1 MNKFDVMTKYRSY
14 LYFHLFADTFKTLMK
29 LNICTKP
36 LEGLDLLICMR
47 TSSKNKKNEKKYLVK
62 IKRVK
67 KIFKTHEGNS
77 PPGF

>member
-36 LEGLDLLICMR
+36 LEEAYGHIFLRGAGLNLP
-47 TSSKNKKNEKKYLVK
+47 E
-62 IKRVK
+62 
-67 KIFKTHEGNS
+67 
-77 PPGF
+77 